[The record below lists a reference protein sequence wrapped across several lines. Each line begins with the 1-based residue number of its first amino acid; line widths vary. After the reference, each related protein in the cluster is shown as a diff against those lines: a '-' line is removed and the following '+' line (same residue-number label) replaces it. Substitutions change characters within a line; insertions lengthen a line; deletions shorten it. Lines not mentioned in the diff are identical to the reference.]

1 MDFFVY
7 KEFLSLTQS
16 KHEVIAKKNTTVV
29 SEMSSLTRDLHT
41 HGTSAS
47 WAGEFDCAVC
57 RRKRL
62 IAAEFSQN
70 QLKQKRADSAFQIK
84 CKTCVSKEAEKEKA
98 AAREKAASGGSIGF
112 ETREGRGSD
121 AAVDENFTCATC
133 KKELGAACFTK
144 NQLNKARRCQS
155 DTMKCKTCAEGAEA
169 ATVAAA
175 ADAKQQRMA
184 SLKEAARRAEAT
196 GTNAEKL
203 AAAAALCAAEA
214 ELVTGI
220 KPTKL
225 GKGRRGAGGRNG
237 GKGKGGGKGVG
248 SGGKPRS
255 LASLSN
261 AGGRKK

>member
-1 MDFFVY
+1 
-7 KEFLSLTQS
+7 
-16 KHEVIAKKNTTVV
+16 
-29 SEMSSLTRDLHT
+29 MSSLTRDLHT

-47 WAGEFDCAVC
+47 WAGEFDCSVC

-70 QLKQKRADSAFQIK
+70 QLKQKRADPAFQIK
-84 CKTCVSKEAEKEKA
+84 CKACVSKEAEKEKA
-98 AAREKAASGGSIGF
+98 AAREKAAFRGSTGQ
-112 ETREGRGSD
+112 ETREGQGSD
-121 AAVDENFTCATC
+121 ADVDKIFICVTC
-133 KKELGAACFTK
+133 KKELGAACFTR
-144 NQLNKARRCQS
+144 NQLNKARRGQS
-155 DTMKCKTCAEGAEA
+155 DKMKCQTCAEGVEA
-169 ATVAAA
+169 ATVSAA

-184 SLKEAARRAEAT
+184 NLKEAARRAEAT

-237 GKGKGGGKGVG
+237 GKGKGDGGRVG

-261 AGGRKK
+261 AGGGKKK